1 MRHRK
6 HTFKVGRTTGQRRA
20 LIANLLAGLFKSP
33 NGRIKTTLTKAKE
46 LRRHADKMITAGKA
60 GDLHNRRKAI
70 ATIGDVEA
78 VSILFDEIAPK
89 FADRPGGYTRI
100 VKLAH
105 ARRGDGADLCF
116 IELVGEET
124 VAAPVA
130 TEEVVEEVVETEEA
144 SEETDS
150 KED

>member
-1 MRHRK
+1 MRHRN

-46 LRRHADKMITAGKA
+46 LRRHADRMITAAKA

-70 ATIGDVEA
+70 SKIGDVEA
-78 VSILFDEIAPK
+78 VQNLFDDIAPK
-89 FADRPGGYTRI
+89 FADRNGGYTRI

-124 VAAPVA
+124 VVAPKA
-130 TEEVVEEVVETEEA
+130 TTEEIVVDA
-144 SEETDS
+144 EETGT